1 MKVAMGMQKQITA
14 KRGQIDALQSKIQFL
29 EEAMANANKVS
40 LCPWNGG
47 SQYVHSLVNYNTEE
61 GVAEIQSTMEE
72 RQEFIP
78 DRENEEKV
86 PEGTFEQ
93 DLERASIFFFFL

>member
-29 EEAMANANKVS
+29 EESMANAHKVS

-47 SQYVHSLVNYNTEE
+47 SQYVHSLVSYNT
-61 GVAEIQSTMEE
+61 
-72 RQEFIP
+72 
-78 DRENEEKV
+78 K
-86 PEGTFEQ
+86 
-93 DLERASIFFFFL
+93 